1 MPTRIEKTEKI
12 ARVKVNESTCN
23 TSMAAIVVKGG
34 IPISFGFNK
43 KGYRG
48 SSIHAEVDAL
58 NKLRWQKRGAKDS
71 DIYVYR
77 FLADGGYGIAKPCDK
92 CIKTIRSSGVKR
104 IFYSDYEGI
113 MKILKVSDL
122 F

>member
-12 ARVKVNESTCN
+12 ARKKVKESTCN

-48 SSIHAEVDAL
+48 RSIHAEIVAL

-77 FLADGGYGIAKPCDK
+77 FLADGSYGIAKPCNK
-92 CIKTIRSSGVKR
+92 CMQTIISCGVKR
-104 IFYSDYEGI
+104 IFYSDYEGV
-113 MKILKVSDL
+113 MKIIKVSDV